1 MPRLV
6 PLFVSVVCLSL
17 AAPACTKPADP
28 VKAETKDVNQIPA
41 AEPKPGASEL
51 GALPDPVA
59 IVNDKALTLAD
70 FRTIYDLKVQKYAE
84 RGREIPPSADRRYRK
99 SITERLIYQEVLRQ
113 EAAARK
119 IQYDQAELARREAE
133 QKQGIKDWDKHLV
146 RRGETEQSLRDMYV
160 AEIVEKQLLEADN
173 KLTVT
178 DAEVDEEYEK
188 IKPNYKS
195 DGDRVQA
202 SHILIPIGPQT
213 APGQAV
219 TGEKPPEPTAE
230 ERKQQVA
237 EAMAKAEELY
247 KKAMTPGTDFA
258 QLAKENSIGPSAD
271 KGGDLGVFTKDRMV
285 EEFSAVAFKLKPG
298 EISKPVETKFG
309 VHIIKLI
316 AKYPPGDLPKEAL
329 VEQIRERLGQ
339 RKLHQGRRDLKEALL
354 ARYKVVNKMEEALG
368 PDPRARK
375 QGVGGLGSPA
385 GRAQPQM
392 GALPP
397 EHPPIGDGSV
407 PPKNGP
413 VPGPTG
419 PGAAPSPAPAGGL
432 TGAANSAEK
441 AEAKGGEADGG
452 DGE

>member
-1 MPRLV
+1 MSRFV
-6 PLFVSVVCLSL
+6 TFFSAPLFLSVVCLSL
-17 AAPACTKPADP
+17 APACSKPADP
-28 VKAETKDVNQIPA
+28 VKAEAKDVNQIPA
-41 AEPKPGASEL
+41 PEAKPGAGEL

-59 IVNDKALTLAD
+59 TVNDKALTLAD
-70 FRTIYDLKVQKYAE
+70 FKSIYDLKVQKYAE

-99 SITERLIYQEVLRQ
+99 SITERLVYQEVLRQ
-113 EAAARK
+113 EAAARNIK
-119 IQYDQAELARREAE
+119 YDEKELAAREAE
-133 QKQGIKDWDKHLV
+133 QRQGIKDWDKHLV
-146 RRGETEQSLRDMYV
+146 RRGETEQSLRDMYI
-160 AEIVEKQLLEADN
+160 AEIVERQLLEADG

-195 DGDRVQA
+195 DADRVQA
-202 SHILIPIGPQT
+202 SHILIPIGPQDQ
-213 APGQAV
+213 P
-219 TGEKPPEPTAE
+219 TGGAEKPPAPTPE
-230 ERKQQVA
+230 ERKQFTA
-237 EAMAKAEELY
+237 EARAKAEELY
-247 KKAMTPGTDFA
+247 KKATAPGADFA

-329 VEQIRERLGQ
+329 VEQIRERLSQ

-354 ARYKVVNKMEEALG
+354 AKYKIDNKMEAALG
-368 PDPRARK
+368 PDPRAK
-375 QGVGGLGSPA
+375 KAMPPGMGKVGA
-385 GRAQPQM
+385 GPQM

-397 EHPPIGDGSV
+397 DHPPVGDGSV

-413 VPGPTG
+413 TPGLAKPPGPATG
-419 PGAAPSPAPAGGL
+419 P
-432 TGAANSAEK
+432 
-441 AEAKGGEADGG
+441 EAKVKAGADDEPKGGDADGG